1 MNNKSQ
7 SKSRENVLSLQLARD
22 HAWQERAGSNAPV
35 SNAPAGP
42 SANEK
47 SLERLEAENALLRR
61 SVVDLMLQLQASRDA
76 LGRTSSE
83 IRPNRRNR
91 PPRRRQ

>member
-1 MNNKSQ
+1 MNNKAQ

-22 HAWQERAGSNAPV
+22 HAWQERGGSSAPV
-35 SNAPAGP
+35 GP
-42 SANEK
+42 SANER

-61 SVVDLMLQLQASRDA
+61 SVVDLMLELQASRDA
-76 LGRTSSE
+76 LGHTPSE

>member
-7 SKSRENVLSLQLARD
+7 SKSRENVLSLQLARH
-22 HAWQERAGSNAPV
+22 HAGHERAGSSAPV
-35 SNAPAGP
+35 SNAPVG
-42 SANEK
+42 SSSNER

-76 LGRTSSE
+76 LGHTPSE

-91 PPRRRQ
+91 PPGRRQ

>member
-1 MNNKSQ
+1 MNNKAQ
-7 SKSRENVLSLQLARD
+7 SKSKENVLSLQLARD
-22 HAWQERAGSNAPV
+22 RARQERGGSNAPV
-35 SNAPAGP
+35 GP
-42 SANEK
+42 SANER
-47 SLERLEAENALLRR
+47 SRERLEAENALLRR

-76 LGRTSSE
+76 LGHTPSE

>member
-1 MNNKSQ
+1 MNKRAQ

-22 HAWQERAGSNAPV
+22 HAWQERGGSNAPV
-35 SNAPAGP
+35 GL

-76 LGRTSSE
+76 LGHTPSE
-83 IRPNRRNR
+83 IRPSKRNRR
-91 PPRRRQ
+91 PRRKQ

>member
-1 MNNKSQ
+1 MNNKAQ

-22 HAWQERAGSNAPV
+22 RAWQQRGGSNAPV
-35 SNAPAGP
+35 GP
-42 SANEK
+42 SANER
-47 SLERLEAENALLRR
+47 SRERLEAENALLRR

-76 LGRTSSE
+76 LGHTPSE